1 MKVITYRIKG
11 AIHLKRFRVVKEERE
26 LTDKDKARRKYW
38 DKQYRDMFRGWH
50 EETA

>member
-11 AIHLKRFRVVKEERE
+11 AIHLKRFRVVKEDRE
-26 LTDKDKARRKYW
+26 LTDKDKARREYW
-38 DKQYRDMFRGWH
+38 EKLRQDMFRGWH